1 MYFARCNLLWICWC
15 QLSCQRF
22 KIYFIIKGLKS
33 VKGIEQLTGE
43 GSGGRCRPSAGT
55 RQSPGRVPGG
65 SEVLAFYKQYNQRKK
80 LIKMQENLYILFDAV
95 LRFTNF
101 KMCYLLNVTF
111 WWEYNALQFHSSRLY
126 WRLNQVYAR
135 GFFLGGGVERGLHE
149 HPKHPLATA
158 LYKIIQCVAIFDS
171 YMNNIIF
178 RYPLLQVDWYNYVLM
193 II

>member
-22 KIYFIIKGLKS
+22 KIYFIIKGFKS

-101 KMCYLLNVTF
+101 KVCYLLNVTF

-135 GFFLGGGVERGLHE
+135 GFFWGGGLRGGCTSTQSTPWLR
-149 HPKHPLATA
+149 PCIRSSNVLQYLTLTWTTSYFDI
-158 LYKIIQCVAIFDS
+158 LYCK
-171 YMNNIIF
+171 
-178 RYPLLQVDWYNYVLM
+178 
-193 II
+193 